1 MNTLTQNGTPL
12 FTRPEF
18 IRLPKS
24 GTLCP
29 LTGLSRTALNAII
42 LPTVANESKPPVKS
56 VAVRKPGQKRG
67 WRLINVASLLGYL
80 HSHTQG
86 GAN

>member
-1 MNTLTQNGTPL
+1 MDTLTQNGTPHV
-12 FTRPEF
+12 TRPEF
-18 IRLPKS
+18 TRLPKP

-29 LTGLSRTALNAII
+29 LTGLSRTAINSMI
-42 LPTVANESKPPVKS
+42 LPTAANDRKPPVKS

-67 WRLINVASLLGYL
+67 WRLINVASLLEYL

-86 GAN
+86 GNN